1 MKSSDAL
8 IKASTFYQSNNLPVI
23 GRQAGVSPRLIA
35 YDRDTGEMILVA
47 VRRPRSKNY
56 RARQKSCRN
65 IIDSLLAWRRAWVKS
80 NNWEGQVRLESISV
94 YTDGEMDRI
103 FHSK

>member
-1 MKSSDAL
+1 MKSVDAL
-8 IKASTFYQSNNLPVI
+8 KKAVDFYQSNDLPVF

-47 VRRPRSKNY
+47 IRRPRSKNY
-56 RARQKSCRN
+56 RARQRSCRN
-65 IIDSLLAWRRAWVKS
+65 TIGSLLAWQMAWVKS
-80 NNWEGQVRLESISV
+80 NKWEGPVRLESISV
-94 YTDGEMDRI
+94 YTNGEIERI

>member
-1 MKSSDAL
+1 MKSSEA
-8 IKASTFYQSNNLPVI
+8 IQKAVGFYQSNGLPVL

-47 VRRPRSKNY
+47 IRRPRSKSY
-56 RARQKSCRN
+56 RARQRSCRN
-65 IIDSLLAWRRAWVKS
+65 TIGSLLEWRKAWVKS
-80 NNWEGQVRLESISV
+80 NKWEGPVRLESISV
-94 YTDGEMDRI
+94 YTNGEIDRI

>member
-1 MKSSDAL
+1 MKSSEAL
-8 IKASTFYQSNNLPVI
+8 LKASTFYQSNNLPVI

-65 IIDSLLAWRRAWVKS
+65 IIGPLLAWRRAWVKS
-80 NNWEGQVRLESISV
+80 NKWEGPVRLESISV
-94 YTDGEMDRI
+94 YMDGEMDRI